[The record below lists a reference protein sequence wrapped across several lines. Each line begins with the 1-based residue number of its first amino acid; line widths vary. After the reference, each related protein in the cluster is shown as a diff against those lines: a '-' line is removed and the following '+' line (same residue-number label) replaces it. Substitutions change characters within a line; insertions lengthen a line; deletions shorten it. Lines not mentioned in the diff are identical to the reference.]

1 MFFTTQV
8 NNNGY
13 VYTKGGS
20 AFKPDTM
27 AQGSLITNANAVYKN
42 NAGGGS
48 GWFSSSDVIAQK
60 RRIAIGKNK
69 NRVGIP
75 DKQASGFKS
84 TENNS
89 RKSALARVRGGGA
102 VAPKKKGANPGKA

>member
-1 MFFTTQV
+1 MSLVFTSQA
-8 NNNGY
+8 NNNGI
-13 VYTKGGS
+13 VYSKGSSG
-20 AFKPDTM
+20 FKPANM
-27 AQGSLITNANAVYKN
+27 SQGSMITNSTAVYNN

-60 RRIAIGKNK
+60 RRIAIGKSQ

-75 DKQASGFKS
+75 DGQPSTYKS
-84 TENNS
+84 TEGNS

-102 VAPKKKGANPGKA
+102 VAPPKKGAQKK